1 MPVIAIIGA
10 GPGMG
15 FAIARTFGTQA
26 YKVALLSRNPVSKDS
41 LVAALAK
48 EGIEAAAFRADVL
61 DRASIASGLAEARRR
76 FGSLDVLEYSPAD
89 MGLPRG
95 SISQLTHENIQ
106 IAFDVDLH
114 GAFAAV
120 QAVLPDMQARRAGTI
135 LFTTGAGS
143 VYPELGNEMFANWSI
158 AGAALRA
165 YAQALHA
172 ALGPSGIQ
180 VGHVAIGAWIGKHP
194 GAMPEM
200 IAPLYWQLHSQRDE
214 VEKVFFPDTRE
225 PQNGQP
231 APPMN

>member
-15 FAIARTFGTQA
+15 LAISRTFGAQG
-26 YKVALLSRNPVSKDS
+26 YKVALLSRNPAKQAS
-41 LVAALAK
+41 LISVLAK

-61 DRASIASGLAEARRR
+61 DRASIASGLADVKRR
-76 FGSLDVLEYSPAD
+76 FVSLDVLEYSPAD
-89 MGLPRG
+89 LGLPRA

-106 IAFDVDLH
+106 IAFDFDLH

-120 QAVLPDMQARRAGTI
+120 QAVLPAKQARRAGTI

-143 VYPELGNEMFANWSI
+143 VYPEMGNEMFANWSI

-180 VGHVAIGAWIGKHP
+180 VGHIAIGTWIGKQP

-214 VEKVFFPDTRE
+214 VEKLFFPETSNE
-225 PQNGQP
+225 THSGK
-231 APPMN
+231 ACLL

>member
-15 FAIARTFGTQA
+15 LAIARTFGAQG
-26 YKVALLSRNPVSKDS
+26 YKVALLPRDPARQDS
-41 LVAALAK
+41 LIAALAK
-48 EGIEAAAFRADVL
+48 EGIEGRPFRRVL
-61 DRASIASGLAEARRR
+61 DRASIASGLADVNRR
-76 FGSLDVLEYSPAD
+76 FGSLDVLEYSPSD
-89 MGLPRG
+89 LGLPRA
-95 SISQLTHENIQ
+95 SVWQLTHENLQ
-106 IAFDVDLH
+106 IAFDFDLD

-143 VYPELGNEMFANWSI
+143 VYPEMGNEMFANWSI

-172 ALGPSGIQ
+172 ALGPSGIH
-180 VGHVAIGAWIGKHP
+180 VGHIAIGAWIGKQS

-214 VEKVFFPDTRE
+214 VERVFCPETKSRKTVN
-225 PQNGQP
+225 PRLL
-231 APPMN
+231 